1 MYEAQHDHGGS
12 TDQRLWSS
20 AGLAL
25 AAGPENL
32 SWGPGGA
39 KPPLVCLCLMGT
51 GGARERPG
59 VGGGSVWV
67 RTVRVRVAV
76 AACSVSLAAVCAW
89 TLPCALLAALCLLS
103 LCVARD
109 CGGVRTSVK
118 RWFRAARAPL
128 NVLRVCPGIAAMR
141 VVQGGVSIVCPFQ

>member
-39 KPPLVCLCLMGT
+39 KPLLVCLCLMGA
-51 GGARERPG
+51 GGARERPRA
-59 VGGGSVWV
+59 GGGSVWV